1 MDKSSRP
8 GQPVVLNK
16 PPEISLSSTAVSVV
30 LAPAPSL
37 ALSGVRSCFLAGVLS
52 CFLAGG
58 ALGFDQEQWASLSKS
73 GQKAYESQNW
83 GAAEKNFLAA
93 LDQLRGASDAEK
105 GEHLADSLGNLGMLY
120 SSRGQFA
127 KAQSYYEKSLKV
139 KEYVLG
145 SYDKGVIASQVKL
158 CQLYL
163 NLGKRDK
170 AMPIVDKLADYGEAQ
185 SCELAEVTNSFAKL
199 KRFYEHHKT
208 LDKTARSLTE
218 AEEATFKEM
227 KDQCQDVAILL
238 DSVGTSIKD
247 INTEQARRQAERL
260 YKSALALRQRTLAPS
275 HAALASSL
283 ENLGQLYLAEGK
295 STRAEPLLRNSY
307 EISVKTLGPDRGET
321 LKRLDGLAQVLTSE
335 GKLSEAEALY
345 RTVLDGGQ
353 GAAPKGS
360 RSQADMSANM
370 AALLVKQGRFSE
382 AVPYYSRALKIQ
394 ESISGPQSASLS
406 TLLDSYAY
414 ALSKSNRGGE
424 AKKLSARA
432 RSIRG

>member
-1 MDKSSRP
+1 M
-8 GQPVVLNK
+8 NK
-16 PPEISLSSTAVSVV
+16 PAFLPFT
-30 LAPAPSL
+30 LAA
-37 ALSGVRSCFLAGVLS
+37 ALPIALAGVLPIALAGVLPIALAS
-52 CFLAGG
+52 VLSNFLAGG
-58 ALGFDQEQWASLSKS
+58 AIAFDQEQWASLSRA
-73 GQKAYESQNW
+73 GQKAYEVQNW

-105 GEHLADSLGNLGMLY
+105 GAHLADSLGSLGMLY

-127 KAQSYYEKSLKV
+127 KAESYYEKSLKV
-139 KEYVLG
+139 KEFVLG
-145 SYDKGVIASQVKL
+145 SYDKGTIASQAKM

-185 SCELAEVTNSFAKL
+185 SRELSEVTNSFSKL
-199 KRFYEHHKT
+199 KSFYQHHKT
-208 LDKTARSLTE
+208 LDKPAKSLTE
-218 AEEATFKEM
+218 AEETTFKEM

-238 DSVGTSIKD
+238 DGVGTSIKD
-247 INTEQARRQAERL
+247 INSEQARRQAERL
-260 YKSALALRQRTLAPS
+260 YKSALALRQRTLAPD

-283 ENLGQLYLAEGK
+283 ENLGKLYLAEGK
-295 STRAEPLLRNSY
+295 TTRAEPLLRNSY

-321 LKRLDGLAQVLTSE
+321 LMRLNELAQVLSSE
-335 GKLSEAEALY
+335 GKLSEAESLY
-345 RTVLDGGQ
+345 RKILGPGDGLS
-353 GAAPKGS
+353 PSKGS

-382 AVPYYSRALKIQ
+382 AVPYYGRALKIQ
-394 ESISGPQSASLS
+394 ESMNGPQSASLS

-432 RSIRG
+432 KSIRG